1 MDWKFWKKVCANNTL
16 EDDKQVSLT
25 PAKLGRNNK
34 NDEKQYRSVLNL
46 AQKLQ
51 EKDVLNI
58 ALTGP
63 YGSGKSSIL
72 RSLKQDFPQ
81 YKYLSISLATLKSP
95 LDNGKDAIDIDT
107 MNNRI
112 EYSILQQLIYKEKQE
127 TLYNSRLKRIYHKS
141 SEFQYALSIAIMLYI
156 IALIIVFEP
165 LFLKIDWICQNLN
178 NPILNKWADGIAIAY
193 IVMATIMFV
202 KHTIKSLSNSKLNKL
217 NLKNGEIELKEYKD
231 DTSIFNKHM
240 DEIVYFFQVTKYNV
254 VIIEDLDRFNNT
266 DIFLKL
272 REVNQL
278 LNQSESVGRKIVF
291 IYAVRD
297 DMFLDE
303 ERTKFFDYITTV
315 IPIINSSNSVDKL
328 KEELE
333 IKGFIDI
340 CDDVIDSL
348 AFFIDDM
355 RLLKNIVNEYAQYR
369 EKLDEKLDQNKLLAM
384 IVYKNYHPKDFA
396 DLHKGVGVVYEC
408 LHKKKELLTE
418 RNKQIDA
425 RIADI
430 KEKLQALETTHAL
443 QEKEL
448 RLVYMEGYR
457 RQLLK
462 TGIDN
467 IVSFCIDNNY
477 IVPEDIA
484 ENETLF
490 NTFIS
495 CSDINYKYY
504 GYYSSYY
511 GTHRLENNSS
521 NINFNQIERMVNS
534 DFTYHERLEALREGE
549 NKIREQINILELSR
563 NSHYATPIQELLQD
577 IDMQNHKIF
586 NGLNVSKMLESFL
599 KEGFIN
605 EDYFDYISFF
615 FGKSINK
622 HDHDFILELKLRHSL
637 SYDYPIDKIEQ
648 CVKNIP
654 NKCYNDVS
662 ILNIQVVDYICQH
675 LDEEPNNKKLYAIVQ
690 ALTKSKK
697 WDFLIAYY
705 NSVENPSIFFK
716 YLANVMNGLW
726 KVFAKINSDELYEA
740 WLRYIELDHS
750 IKESRSWL
758 EKNYA
763 FISYRVELIGFDV
776 IAQVISQGELIFTV
790 IDAESG
796 SLLEYVVENKAYRL
810 TPTNVVCAFVHC
822 RNERIEKLD
831 SYPLN
836 VTILR
841 NCEPAK
847 PISAYVDEHFESA
860 LNDVFI
866 TDAAKQE
873 EEQVIIEI
881 INSEGIAEGTK
892 RKYLL
897 GQQNKVS
904 LADVNNQLWTLAVE
918 IDIVTPSWS
927 EIYAFY
933 MNQNNVIVSIL
944 RAFIAK
950 HIDELEDIAE
960 LEETQKELLANS
972 ALLTSNFEIS
982 VYDKLIKIFNGV
994 TFEDADISSIDN
1006 AHLKSL
1012 LYADMLPYSVYYTTT
1027 IRDSHSDVLP
1037 YYVDKYLDEC
1047 VENID
1052 EMPTTM
1058 GLYKHFMR
1066 NQKVVGEK
1074 AVKVVQHF
1082 LSHIVW
1088 DNELAIITLPVVK
1101 NNITQFD
1108 YETEKN
1114 IWLHSTSSQERF
1126 AFLITLI
1133 EKYKNDFD
1141 IVTELV
1147 ESLGNSYQGITD
1159 RTKRATIENNQ
1170 MNEMLLKELKAIGY
1184 ISNYKEEGERLRV
1197 SHHKRNNI

>member
-1 MDWKFWKKVCANNTL
+1 MNWKFWKKVCVDNML

-25 PAKLGRNNK
+25 PAKLDRNK
-34 NDEKQYRSVLNL
+34 KSDEKQYRSVLNL

-51 EKDVLNI
+51 EKNVLNM

-95 LDNGKDAIDIDT
+95 LDNDKDAIDIDT

-141 SEFQYALSIAIMLYI
+141 SGFQYALSIAIIVYV

-165 LFLKIDWICQNLN
+165 SFLKIDWICQSLSNST
-178 NPILNKWADGIAIAY
+178 LNKWADGIAIVY
-193 IVMATIMFV
+193 MVLATIMFV
-202 KHTIKSLSNSKLNKL
+202 KHSIKSLSNSKLNKL

-278 LNQSESVGRKIVF
+278 LNQSKSVGRRIVF

-315 IPIINSSNSVDKL
+315 IPIINSSNSADKL
-328 KEELE
+328 REELE

-340 CDDVIDSL
+340 RDDVIDSL

-369 EKLDEKLDQNKLLAM
+369 EKLDEKLDQDKLLAM

-408 LHKKKELLTE
+408 LHKKKELLAE

-425 RIADI
+425 RIAEI

-504 GYYSSYY
+504 GYYSYY

-521 NINFNQIERMVNS
+521 NVNFSQIERMVNS

-577 IDMQNHKIF
+577 IDMQKHKIF
-586 NGLNVSKMLESFL
+586 NGLNISKMLESFL
-599 KEGFIN
+599 KEGLIN

-637 SYDYPIDKIEQ
+637 PYDYLIDKIEQ
-648 CVKNIP
+648 CIKNIP
-654 NKCYNDVS
+654 DKCYNDVS
-662 ILNIQVVDYICQH
+662 ILNIQVVDYICQY
-675 LDEEPNNKKLYAIVQ
+675 LEMDSNNQKLHTIVQ
-690 ALTKSKK
+690 TLIKNRK

-705 NSVENPSIFFK
+705 NSVENSSMFFK
-716 YLANVMNGLW
+716 HLANVMNGLW
-726 KVFAKINSDELYEA
+726 KVFAKINSEKLYEA

-750 IKESRSWL
+750 TKESRSWL

-763 FISYRVELIGFDV
+763 FISHRVELIGFDV
-776 IAQVISQGELIFTV
+776 IAQIISQGELIFTV

-796 SLLEYVVENKAYRL
+796 SLLEYIVENKAYRL

-847 PISAYVDEHFESA
+847 PISAYIDEHFESA

-873 EEQVIIEI
+873 CEQVIIEI
-881 INSEGIAEGTK
+881 INSEDITEDIK
-892 RKYLL
+892 RKYLT
-897 GQQNKVS
+897 GQQNKIS
-904 LADVNNQLWTLAVE
+904 LSDVNNSLWTLAVE

-933 MNQNNVIVSIL
+933 TNQNNVIASIL
-944 RAFIAK
+944 RIFIAK
-950 HIDELEDIAE
+950 HIDELEDTAE

-1012 LYADMLPYSVYYTTT
+1012 LYADMLPYSIYYTTT
-1027 IRDSHSDVLP
+1027 IRDSHSDMLP

-1074 AVKVVQHF
+1074 ALKVVQHF
-1082 LSHIVW
+1082 LPHIVW

-1159 RTKRATIENNQ
+1159 RTKRAIIENNQ
-1170 MNEMLLKELKAIGY
+1170 MNEMLLEKLKTIGY
-1184 ISNYKEEGERLRV
+1184 ISSYREDEGKLRI
-1197 SHHKRNNI
+1197 SHKRNN